1 MASVFRNAARPIL
14 NTNSRQFTANFAR
27 NAARTTR
34 RFQATQSE
42 GAANTAKE
50 SWFKKAWDSP
60 VGFKTVL
67 FWYALPAMSIT
78 FETVPQRKNIRSA

>member
-42 GAANTAKE
+42 GAANAAKE
-50 SWFKKAWDSP
+50 SWFKQAWNSP
-60 VGFKTVL
+60 IGLKTVH
-67 FWYALPAMSIT
+67 FWYVLGAPTLTSSPRILD
-78 FETVPQRKNIRSA
+78 RC